1 MSTEAPNLLQRKNAA
16 ASATKKDDS
25 VQQTVQT
32 TTFGKDISSESKYS
46 KPADLSL
53 RCCCREEN

>member
-46 KPADLSL
+46 KPAHQES
-53 RCCCREEN
+53 